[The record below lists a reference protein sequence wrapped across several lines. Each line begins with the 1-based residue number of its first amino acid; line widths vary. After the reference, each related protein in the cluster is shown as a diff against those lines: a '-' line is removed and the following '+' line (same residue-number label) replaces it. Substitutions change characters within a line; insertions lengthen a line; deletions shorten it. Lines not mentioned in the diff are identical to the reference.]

1 MSSTKGFLN
10 LFARSPISPLQAHMQ
25 EVNACVQLL
34 IEFINATQAND
45 WEQATA
51 VRQQINA
58 TEEKADQLKMDFRS
72 HLPANLL
79 LPVPRLD
86 LLQLVE
92 TQDKIANIAKDIS
105 GIMLGRKMNTPAKM
119 HPFFLEYLTTSCEAS
134 EQAKLAI
141 DGLDIL
147 LESGFKGKAATL
159 VDNMIAKLNAIEKK
173 SDDQQI
179 QVRRELFAMEQ
190 ELSPVDVMFIY
201 KIIHWIGD
209 LADTA
214 QHMGSRLKMMVAT

>member
-1 MSSTKGFLN
+1 MPTEGLLK

-34 IEFINATQAND
+34 IEFFDASQKQQWDTALELRKKIN
-45 WEQATA
+45 E
-51 VRQQINA
+51 
-58 TEEKADQLKMDFRS
+58 TEERADQLKMDFRA

-105 GIMLGRKMNTPAKM
+105 GIIIGRKMTIPTSM
-119 HPFFLEYLTTSCEAS
+119 GPLFVEYLGKSYAAS

-141 DGLDIL
+141 DDLDIL
-147 LESGFKGKAATL
+147 LESGFKGKAVAL
-159 VDNMIAKLNAIEKK
+159 VDDMIQKLNDLEKQ
-173 SDDQQI
+173 SDNL
-179 QVRRELFAMEQ
+179 QVEVRQRLFALENDI
-190 ELSPVDVMFIY
+190 SPIDVMFLY
-201 KIIHWIGD
+201 KIIHWVGD
-209 LADTA
+209 LSDTA
-214 QHMGSRLKMMVAT
+214 QHIGSRLKMMVAS